1 MIYINS
7 LVVYHSLLNKYN
19 AMIALDKI
27 QKEICYTSKNF
38 QTQILKLSSSIKNFK
53 IARKFHIYV

>member
-1 MIYINS
+1 MN
-7 LVVYHSLLNKYN
+7 
-19 AMIALDKI
+19 ALDKI
-27 QKEICYTSKNF
+27 QKEICHTSKNF